1 MISVLS
7 FLCPPIAVLCVAPTA
22 VPKNVLLTLM
32 LIVPGVLHARRVV
45 EDRTVAARYARLQT
59 ILAER
64 DPDSVRVRVPATQAA

>member
-1 MISVLS
+1 MLSVLA
-7 FLCPPIAVLCVAPTA
+7 FLCPPLAVLCVEPAS
-22 VPKNVLLTLM
+22 VPKNVALTLL

-64 DPDSVRVRVPATQAA
+64 DPDSVRTRVPASQAA